1 MKKIK
6 YWYNTIHN
14 YITFYLKKREAII
27 KHRTDG
33 KQYHVV
39 PTSDGKLIVINND
52 YIKFYNQINKKDKKN
67 HIDINKLL
75 RMAYYSTSSRG
86 VRELPKPTFMEKLLN
101 LFK

>member
-14 YITFYLKKREAII
+14 YITFYLKKREAIM

-52 YIKFYNQINKKDKKN
+52 HIKYHNQANKKDKKA
-67 HIDINKLL
+67 HIDITKLL
-75 RMAYYSTSSRG
+75 KMAYYSTSSRG
-86 VRELPKPTFMEKLLN
+86 VRELPQQTRMEKLIS